1 MNTMKILI
9 GATFAVLV
17 ACLFLSYNKMKT
29 DLDRDPSVSEIAA
42 LQKRLTQLENADKG
56 TYPTHNAPTT
66 NTPYNPTP
74 SIQPT
79 ANPLEQQ
86 AAEMAKQKEIEEL
99 RKKLAES
106 EAKTEKAEHDAD
118 IADAEAGAL
127 AEEVLDQRQPEIRK
141 AKSIVNALLMA
152 RVSSYDVDNQLV
164 GIQVERQEQVH
175 PGITLGIRRN
185 SGIIGRIKIS
195 TVEFSEAV
203 GDPIKGSFMGG
214 NIDIREGDELIL
226 PPVY

>member
-29 DLDRDPSVSEIAA
+29 DLDRDPSISEIEA

-56 TYPTHNAPTT
+56 TYPVHNAPA
-66 NTPYNPTP
+66 NTAEPYTSP
-74 SIQPT
+74 IQPT
-79 ANPLEQQ
+79 PNPLEQQ
-86 AAEMAKQKEIEEL
+86 AAEMAKQKEIDDL
-99 RKKLAES
+99 RKKLADS
-106 EAKTEKAEHDAD
+106 EAKTKKAESKAD
-118 IADAEAGAL
+118 VADAEAGAL
-127 AEEVLDQRQPEIRK
+127 AEEVIDQRQPEIRK

-152 RVSSYDVDNQLV
+152 RVTSFDIESQLV
-164 GIQVERQEQVH
+164 GIRVERQEQVH

-203 GDPIKGSFMGG
+203 GDPIQGSFMGG
-214 NIDIREGDELIL
+214 KIDIREGDELIL